1 MFADRASAFS
11 LAPALA
17 PADDKTLPS
26 PQKYVDPGLARA
38 KRVSTQS
45 TFTGTGVLKAGT
57 PQLSRTPSSLDVNTP
72 YPRKPGENR
81 AKGLT
86 R

>member
-1 MFADRASAFS
+1 MFADRVSAFS
-11 LAPALA
+11 PTLALA

-45 TFTGTGVLKAGT
+45 TFTGTGG
-57 PQLSRTPSSLDVNTP
+57 PQLSRTPSTLDVNTP